1 MKKLFFTAIATA
13 LASITSFAQIGEG
26 KIKYEIKMSTD
37 NPEVEMQLSM
47 MQNSTME
54 LTYSGAQSR
63 QVIDMGGFVTTTT
76 ISNSATGEMLTLMD
90 GMMGKFATKSNM
102 NDEVE
107 AEEAIEFEFVNETR
121 QILGYTCYKALF
133 SAEDGAE
140 AVYWYTKDL
149 TPPSMNNGY
158 FQKSIPG
165 MPLSFEVTAPE
176 IKMEFIA
183 VDIQTKLKKG
193 DKNFNMTIP
202 EGYQKMDMEGFGG
215 MMGE

>member
-1 MKKLFFTAIATA
+1 MKKVFFTAIAAA
-13 LASITSFAQIGEG
+13 LTSIVSFAQIGEG

-37 NPEVEMQLSM
+37 NPEVEMQLAM

-54 LTYSGAQSR
+54 LTYSGTQSR
-63 QVIDMGGFVTTTT
+63 QVIDMGGFVKTTT

-102 NDEVE
+102 NEDVQ

-121 QILGYTCYKALF
+121 QILGHTCYKAIF

-140 AVYWYTKDL
+140 AVYWYTKDIA
-149 TPPSMNNGY
+149 PPSVNNGY

-183 VDIQTKLKKG
+183 VDMQTKLKKA
-193 DKNFNMTIP
+193 DKVFDMKIP
-202 EGYQKMDMEGFGG
+202 DGYQKMDMEGFGG
-215 MMGE
+215 MMSE